1 MIKCCFVDWS
11 IGWPFAWIH
20 ENTKPLTESYFSDE
34 VKALFTGEGLIEEQI
49 YVDRRL
55 QVNRGRQLKMYRIWI
70 QGKYKKPLMS
80 DKNVSATEH

>member
-1 MIKCCFVDWS
+1 M
-11 IGWPFAWIH
+11 
-20 ENTKPLTESYFSDE
+20 
-34 VKALFTGEGLIEEQI
+34 KALFTGEGLIEEQI

-70 QGKYKKPLMS
+70 QGKYKKTLMS